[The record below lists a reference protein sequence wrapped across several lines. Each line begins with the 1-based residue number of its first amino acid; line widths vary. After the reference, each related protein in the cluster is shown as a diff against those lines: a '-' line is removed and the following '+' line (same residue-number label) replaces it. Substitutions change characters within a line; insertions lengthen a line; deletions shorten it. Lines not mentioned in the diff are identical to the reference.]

1 MTRMDKNNVYDRLC
15 KTLTNYEEQFEP
27 IDGVDWSWE
36 QELYMML
43 VEIQNKWEEI
53 TGEDE

>member
-15 KTLTNYEEQFEP
+15 KTLTEYEEQFEP
-27 IDGVDWSWE
+27 IKDVDWSWE

-43 VEIQNKWEEI
+43 VEIQNNWEEL
-53 TGEDE
+53 TGEDN

>member
-1 MTRMDKNNVYDRLC
+1 MTRMDKNHIYDMLC
-15 KTLTNYEEQFEP
+15 KTLTDYEEQFEP
-27 IDGVDWSWE
+27 IKDVDWSWE

-43 VEIQNKWEEI
+43 VEIQNNWEEI

>member
-15 KTLTNYEEQFEP
+15 KTLTDYEEQFEP
-27 IDGVDWSWE
+27 IEDVDWSWE

-43 VEIQNKWEEI
+43 VEIQNNWEEL
-53 TGEDE
+53 TGEDN

>member
-15 KTLTNYEEQFEP
+15 KTLTEYEEQFEP
-27 IDGVDWSWE
+27 IKDVDWSWE

-43 VEIQNKWEEI
+43 VEIQKNWEEI
-53 TGEDE
+53 TGEDN

>member
-15 KTLTNYEEQFEP
+15 KTLTEYEEQFEP
-27 IDGVDWSWE
+27 IKDVDWSWE

-43 VEIQNKWEEI
+43 VEIQNNWEEL

>member
-1 MTRMDKNNVYDRLC
+1 MKKFEKDKIYDTLC
-15 KTLTNYEEQFEP
+15 RTLTEYEEQFEP
-27 IDGVDWSWE
+27 IKDVDWSWE

-43 VEIQNKWEEI
+43 VEIQNNWEEI

>member
-15 KTLTNYEEQFEP
+15 RTLTEYEEQFEP
-27 IDGVDWSWE
+27 IKDVDWSWE

-43 VEIQNKWEEI
+43 VEIQNNWEEI
-53 TGEDE
+53 TGEDN

>member
-1 MTRMDKNNVYDRLC
+1 MTRMDKNHIYDMLC
-15 KTLTNYEEQFEP
+15 KTLTDYEKQFEP
-27 IDGVDWSWE
+27 IKDVDWSWE

-43 VEIQNKWEEI
+43 VEIQNNWEEI

>member
-1 MTRMDKNNVYDRLC
+1 MTRMDKNHIYDRLC
-15 KTLTNYEEQFEP
+15 KTLTDYEEQFEP
-27 IDGVDWSWE
+27 IKDVDWSWE

-43 VEIQNKWEEI
+43 VEIQNNWEEI

>member
-1 MTRMDKNNVYDRLC
+1 MTRMDKNHIYDKLC
-15 KTLTNYEEQFEP
+15 KTLTEYEEWFEP
-27 IDGVDWSWE
+27 IKDVDWSWE

-43 VEIQNKWEEI
+43 VEIQNNWEEL

>member
-15 KTLTNYEEQFEP
+15 KTLTEYEEQFEP
-27 IDGVDWSWE
+27 IKDVDWSWE

-43 VEIQNKWEEI
+43 VEIQNNWEEI
-53 TGEDE
+53 TGEDN

>member
-1 MTRMDKNNVYDRLC
+1 MTIMDKNHIYDMLC
-15 KTLTNYEEQFEP
+15 KTLTDYEEQFEP
-27 IDGVDWSWE
+27 IKDVDWSWE

-43 VEIQNKWEEI
+43 VEIQNNWEEI

>member
-27 IDGVDWSWE
+27 IKDVDWSWE

-43 VEIQNKWEEI
+43 VEIQNNWEEI
-53 TGEDE
+53 TGEDN

>member
-15 KTLTNYEEQFEP
+15 KTLTEYEEQFEP

-43 VEIQNKWEEI
+43 VEIQNNWEEL

>member
-15 KTLTNYEEQFEP
+15 KTLTGYEEQFEP
-27 IDGVDWSWE
+27 IKDVDWSWE

-43 VEIQNKWEEI
+43 VEIQNNWEEI
-53 TGEDE
+53 TGEDN

>member
-27 IDGVDWSWE
+27 SDGVDWSWE

-43 VEIQNKWEEI
+43 VEIQNNWEEI